1 MFRECYVTNDAINNK
16 RSEFLR
22 VLNWSF
28 RKGCLQCS
36 FSDKDLNDYIQFKR
50 RNSLVIKK
58 RAVQHIGRQKD
69 GTWTLGHGLYISKKG
84 SQINDVDCDSVW
96 ISFSNYNG
104 MLWLLIEEERERE
117 EARVE
122 HERKDSIVQL

>member
-58 RAVQHIGRQKD
+58 RAVS
-69 GTWTLGHGLYISKKG
+69 TLGDRKMEHGLWVMECTS
-84 SQINDVDCDSVW
+84 
-96 ISFSNYNG
+96 
-104 MLWLLIEEERERE
+104 L
-117 EARVE
+117 
-122 HERKDSIVQL
+122 RKDHK

>member
-36 FSDKDLNDYIQFKR
+36 FFDKDLNDYIQ
-50 RNSLVIKK
+50 L
-58 RAVQHIGRQKD
+58 
-69 GTWTLGHGLYISKKG
+69 TLS
-84 SQINDVDCDSVW
+84 
-96 ISFSNYNG
+96 
-104 MLWLLIEEERERE
+104 
-117 EARVE
+117 
-122 HERKDSIVQL
+122 